1 MSIRTRELWRRMTL
15 VGTTDELKGNIKQG
29 VGRATGDRDM
39 QSEGQADELAGK
51 GKGVVGSAKDTL
63 DKAGDA
69 LSNAVKSDKK

>member
-1 MSIRTRELWRRMTL
+1 MSS
-15 VGTTDELKGNIKQG
+15 GTGDKIEGKGDELKGTVKQG
-29 VGRATGDRDM
+29 VGRATGDREM

>member
-1 MSIRTRELWRRMTL
+1 MSS
-15 VGTTDELKGNIKQG
+15 GTGDKIEGKGDEIKGNIKQG
-29 VGRATGDRDM
+29 VGRATDDREM

>member
-1 MSIRTRELWRRMTL
+1 MSG
-15 VGTTDELKGNIKQG
+15 GTGDKIEGKADELKGNVKQG
-29 VGRATGDRDM
+29 VGRATGDRDL

-69 LSNAVKSDKK
+69 LSDAVKSDKK